1 MLTGCSSFWSHVN
14 ALGGRPILIPGIE
27 PQPCHG
33 DTWPNPGFRGNL
45 SSGNC
50 VAFGENRE
58 RVLDS
63 SQTCYL
69 CSILQLA
76 VSWVGV
82 FSSRIATERMPSNQ
96 GEILISRLFPSLKI
110 ILNSLAFPL
119 PSLPLPVKFTHCIR
133 LHTHAGYKPDLI
145 YCPLKKFNPQ
155 SLCNT

>member
-96 GEILISRLFPSLKI
+96 GEILNLSSFPFLKNNIEFPCLSSPLSLI
-110 ILNSLAFPL
+110 A
-119 PSLPLPVKFTHCIR
+119 C
-133 LHTHAGYKPDLI
+133 
-145 YCPLKKFNPQ
+145 
-155 SLCNT
+155 